1 MDKVTKKIGTCI
13 QHGESFS
20 RVHGRVDLL
29 EVDMTKV
36 NITLFGDPSRNVE
49 GLLQTNARHWERVSM
64 WMTVCAL
71 IGSTLVVALI
81 GVAVKL
87 FTGGH

>member
-1 MDKVTKKIGTCI
+1 M

-20 RVHGRVDLL
+20 RVHGRVDCL

-36 NITLFGDPSRNVE
+36 NITLFGDPSKNVE
-49 GLLQTNARHWERVSM
+49 GLLQTNARQWERVSM
-64 WMTVCAL
+64 WMKVCAF
-71 IGSTLVVALI
+71 IGSTIFVSLI

-87 FTGGH
+87 FSGGR